1 MSSAGN
7 ANASTTY
14 SKKMWVGVLLSF
26 AASINANQGCE
37 MQQVWCDYWDSS
49 HFCCS
54 LEGFALCSFP
64 SSDSTQPFS
73 LITLVSTLHQV
84 LFEWS
89 PPLIAQTMRNW
100 LSKVARWLSVC
111 RGVSQYFS
119 AAPVFVGLVRG
130 QALCNRDLKHFFF
143 SLKGNIIWR
152 QSILNIKLDFHSSQ
166 SLDSVWCNLKK
177 KMFSSKSS
185 KGMLYGILIGTLNT
199 AQSDVCM
206 VQ

>member
-37 MQQVWCDYWDSS
+37 MQQVWCDYWDSR
-49 HFCCS
+49 HFA
-54 LEGFALCSFP
+54 ALSRGIRPLLLPLLWLHPALFP
-64 SSDSTQPFS
+64 DHPG
-73 LITLVSTLHQV
+73 IDPHQV

-89 PPLIAQTMRNW
+89 PPLIAQTMRKW

-130 QALCNRDLKHFFF
+130 QALCNRDLKHFF
-143 SLKGNIIWR
+143 SLSR
-152 QSILNIKLDFHSSQ
+152 VILFED
-166 SLDSVWCNLKK
+166 SLFL
-177 KMFSSKSS
+177 
-185 KGMLYGILIGTLNT
+185 T
-199 AQSDVCM
+199 
-206 VQ
+206 